1 VTATTSRRH
10 RQKDSPVRLCP
21 ICRKEARPQR
31 AADGA
36 PGDAEP
42 ADLVDEVVIGTLD
55 QLAQPVTL
63 TALQAQL
70 RRSGER
76 AGSLHGRLQLL
87 ALRGRVEQTSLFGEI
102 AWATVAR

>member
-1 VTATTSRRH
+1 
-10 RQKDSPVRLCP
+10 LCP
-21 ICRKEARPQR
+21 ICREEARPQR

-42 ADLVDEVVIGTLD
+42 VAVVDEVVIDTLD
-55 QLAQPVTL
+55 QLAQPVAL
-63 TALQAQL
+63 TALQVQL

-76 AGSLHGRLQLL
+76 AGSLHGRLELL
-87 ALRGRVEQTSLFGEI
+87 ALRGRVAKTSLFGEI

>member
-1 VTATTSRRH
+1 
-10 RQKDSPVRLCP
+10 LCP

-31 AADGA
+31 AAAAA

-42 ADLVDEVVIGTLD
+42 VDVVDEVVIDTLD
-55 QLAQPVTL
+55 QLARPVTL

-76 AGSLHGRLQLL
+76 VGSLHGRLELL
-87 ALRGRVEQTSLFGEI
+87 ALRGRVAKTSVFSEI
-102 AWATVAR
+102 AWATVPR